1 MSSQSNQVGSV
12 DTTEPNLG
20 SGFGLHGIGGALI
33 AVVLLLSI
41 LAWFTV
47 MGLNIQQEQANNYY
61 DIPNAKELK
70 MINDG
75 KVSADFVK
83 DVAVPVTK

>member
-1 MSSQSNQVGSV
+1 MSDHNETQGSA
-12 DTTEPNLG
+12 
-20 SGFGLHGIGGALI
+20 FGLHGIGGALI

-47 MGLNIQQEQANNYY
+47 MGLGIQQDQARNYY
-61 DIPNAKELK
+61 DINASGLK

-75 KVSADFVK
+75 KTSDDFIINVAAPADK
-83 DVAVPVTK
+83 K